1 MHDLQIQARLSGLV
15 SINTQWLFL
24 IPDTNEGDAKILS
37 ELEKSMDGDN
47 VAFIYNSS
55 ASAPTCNVLL
65 NCISYTG

>member
-1 MHDLQIQARLSGLV
+1 MCHVFQIQARLSGLV

-55 ASAPTCNVLL
+55 VSAPTCNVLL
-65 NCISYTG
+65 NSTS